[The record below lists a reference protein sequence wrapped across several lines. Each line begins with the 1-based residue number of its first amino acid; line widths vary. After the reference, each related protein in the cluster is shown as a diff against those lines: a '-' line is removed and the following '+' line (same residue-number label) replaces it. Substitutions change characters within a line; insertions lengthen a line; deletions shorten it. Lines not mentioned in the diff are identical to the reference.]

1 MAEITDPE
9 GEHRRIHWAAEQTD
23 VATLINAYR
32 SWYHWADAKEWAS
45 GAAFLRR
52 LGQVGAG
59 SPEAIALFI
68 EQMNFHAQSRTK
80 SGKYI
85 YSAAKDALKALAEQ
99 GDPLAIAA
107 WEEMQSSSEKP

>member
-1 MAEITDPE
+1 MAEITDLE
-9 GEHRRIHWAAEQTD
+9 GERRRIRWAAEQTD

-32 SWYHWADAKEWAS
+32 SWYHWADVKEWAS

-59 SPEAIALFI
+59 SPEAIAFI
-68 EQMNFHAQSRTK
+68 VEQMKRYTQPRNKAGRHL
-80 SGKYI
+80 
-85 YSAAKDALKALAEQ
+85 YSAAKDALQALAEQ

-107 WEEMQSSSEKP
+107 WEEMQSSSEKS